1 MSWLI
6 RIFGRRKQE
15 EELHDELSSHL
26 EMAAQ
31 ERMERGASY
40 DEARKAA
47 RREFGNVGLVE
58 QTTREAW
65 GRRWFVEFLEDARY
79 GLRVLRKNP
88 GFSAIAILTLALGIG
103 ANTALFSVVNGVL
116 LNPLPYP
123 NPDELV
129 TLHESKANFKAGSIP
144 FLNFRDWRKDNTT
157 FSMMAVQ
164 RQYSYTLTGLG
175 DAEQLQAQLISV
187 DLLPMLGVKPVL
199 GRFFVEG
206 EDDFDRAPIVLI
218 SAGLWDRKF
227 GASPD
232 AIGKTITLDGRSY
245 TIVGV
250 VPASFRLRVGSF
262 QASDV
267 YAPMGSWSNPFIRL
281 REAPLGLHGI
291 GRLKPGVTIEQARA
305 DLARVTQHLAEA
317 YPDANKGTGATLFP
331 LKDSMV
337 RGVRLLC
344 LTLLAAVG
352 FVLLIACVN
361 VANLLMVRS
370 SSRAREF
377 AVRSALGAGRGRII
391 RQLLTEST
399 LLSVAGG
406 GLGLLFAAWATTF
419 AIQRLPGELPRA
431 AEISMDWKVFAF
443 TAAITLLCGIL
454 FGLAPALRVS
464 RPDLRESLKEGGR
477 GASGAKQRL
486 REVLV
491 VAEMAMAFVLLIAAG
506 LMIRSLSSLW
516 QVNPGFDAQGV
527 LTFNVSLPP
536 SLRDASPDAIR
547 AALRGVQDKLA
558 STPGV
563 QAASLSWGATPL
575 GSDDED
581 LFWMD
586 VQPKPQTKNDMSWAI
601 SYVVQEDYLKL
612 MRIPLLR
619 GRFFTAQD
627 NEHAAHVIVVDDVFA
642 KKYFGDQDPIGK
654 RIVNEAKGGVAEIV
668 GIVGHVKQWGIDTD
682 DTATLRAELYFPY
695 MQLPDEAM
703 RLSASGT
710 GALVRFQ
717 GEGQGVASGIRTG
730 LQEMSRDQ
738 VMSGVQTMNEIIADS
753 LAARRTSM
761 IVLGV
766 FALVAVGL
774 ASIGIYGVISYI
786 VGQRTREIGIRMA
799 LGARPADVLASV
811 LGQGA
816 AMIGV
821 GVLLGL
827 AAAFGLTRLMANL
840 LYGVSA
846 TDPLTFAA
854 VALLLALV
862 ALAACY
868 LPAHRA
874 MRVDPI
880 VALRYE

>member
-1 MSWLI
+1 MKIW
-6 RIFGRRKQE
+6 RRKRE
-15 EELHDELSSHL
+15 EELHDEVRSHL
-26 EMAAQ
+26 EMAA
-31 ERMERGASY
+31 RDRVERGAGD
-40 DEARKAA
+40 DEAHHAA
-47 RREFGNVGLVE
+47 RREFGNVALVE
-58 QTTREAW
+58 ETTKDAW
-65 GRRWFVEFLEDARY
+65 GRRWRNEFLEDAQY
-79 GLRVLRKNP
+79 GSRVLRKNL
-88 GFSAIAILTLALGIG
+88 GFSTVAILTLALGIG

-123 NPDELV
+123 NPEELV
-129 TLHESKANFKAGSIP
+129 TLHESKPNFESGSIP

-157 FSMMAVQ
+157 FSMMAVH
-164 RQYSYTLTGLG
+164 RQSSYTLTGLG
-175 DAEQLQAQLISV
+175 DAEQVQSEFITV
-187 DLLPMLGVKPVL
+187 DLLPMLGVKPVV
-199 GRFFVEG
+199 GRFFVDG

-227 GASPD
+227 GSAPE
-232 AIGKTITLDGRSY
+232 AVGKTITLDARSY

-250 VPASFRLRVGSF
+250 VPTSFHLRVGSF
-262 QASDV
+262 EPADV
-267 YAPMGSWSNPFIRL
+267 YAPMGSWSNPFIRK
-281 REAPLGLHGI
+281 RSAPLGLHGI

-305 DLARVTQHLAEA
+305 DMARVTQHLAEA

-331 LKDSMV
+331 LKDSIV

-370 SSRAREF
+370 ASRAREF
-377 AVRSALGAGRGRII
+377 AVRAALGAGRSRII

-406 GLGLLFAAWATTF
+406 GLGLLLAAWATKF

-431 AEISMDWKVFAF
+431 SEIGLDWKVFAF

-477 GASGAKQRL
+477 GTVGAKQGL
-486 REVLV
+486 REGLV
-491 VAEMAMAFVLLIAAG
+491 VAEMAMALVLLIAAG

-516 QVNPGFDAQGV
+516 RVNPGFEAHGI
-527 LTFNVSLPP
+527 LTFGVSLPP
-536 SLRDASPDAIR
+536 TMRDASPDAVR
-547 AALRGVQDKLA
+547 AALRGVQDQLA

-563 QAASLSWGATPL
+563 HGASLSWAAVPL
-575 GSDDED
+575 GGDDED
-581 LFWMD
+581 LFWMEG
-586 VQPKPQTKNDMSWAI
+586 QPRPQTKNDMSWAI

-612 MRIPLLR
+612 MGIPLLR

-627 NEHAAHVIVVDDVFA
+627 TEHAAHVIAVDEVFA

-654 RIVNEAKGGVAEIV
+654 RIVLETKGGAAEIV
-668 GIVGHVKQWGIDTD
+668 GVVGHVKQWGLDTD
-682 DTATLRAELYFPY
+682 DTQALRAELYFPY

-710 GALVRFQ
+710 GAAVRFQ
-717 GEGQGVASGIRTG
+717 GDGQGVAAAIRAR
-730 LQEMSRDQ
+730 LQAMNRDQ
-738 VMSGVQTMNEIIADS
+738 VMSGVQTMEEVIADS

-761 IVLGV
+761 IVFGV
-766 FALVAVGL
+766 FAFVAVGL
-774 ASIGIYGVISYI
+774 ASIGIYGVISY
-786 VGQRTREIGIRMA
+786 VVSQRTQEIGIRMA
-799 LGARPADVLASV
+799 LGARPRDVLARV

-816 AMIGV
+816 AMIGL
-821 GVLLGL
+821 GVLIGL
-827 AAAFGLTRLMANL
+827 VAAFGLTRLMSNL
-840 LYGVSA
+840 LFGVSA

-854 VALLLALV
+854 VAALLALV

-868 LPAHRA
+868 LPARRA